1 MPISTIL
8 RKKRTGEALTK
19 VKATAGTFNKALNR
33 LILLFLF
40 VILPLQAAVI
50 AIEREIIVVPELILV
65 FLEAIVTVLVSY
77 TLATVFIKLTIYLIP
92 NRFDDAGT
100 QEEKI
105 LLSKIYVAF
114 IYILSTLIVFWQ
126 FGIDTRDIAIFLGLI
141 ATGFAFALRD
151 IIFSYFAWFILLT
164 KKPFKIGD
172 YIEVGDEE
180 GMVKHIG
187 LFYVV
192 VDHTPSTYEDFHK
205 IPNKVF
211 LEKTITNHGKGK
223 FKLTFDFY
231 LKDLPSYLDEKLE
244 DIREKARS
252 AGYGDARFH
261 LNSDKDGLKLTT
273 EYKATFESREK
284 TRHHLLCIILQ
295 ELGIQGAGDTPAG
308 HEKSKKVRY
317 SL

>member
-1 MPISTIL
+1 MPISKIL
-8 RKKRTGEALTK
+8 RKKRADEALTK
-19 VKATAGTFNKALNR
+19 VKVKAGTINKALNK
-33 LILLFLF
+33 LILLFMF
-40 VILPLQAAVI
+40 VILPLQAAII
-50 AIEREIIVVPELILV
+50 AIRQEYIVVPELILV
-65 FLEAIVTVLVSY
+65 FLEAIVTILVSY
-77 TLATVFIKLTIYLIP
+77 TLATVFIKLTIYLVP
-92 NRFDDAGT
+92 NRFDGAGT

-105 LLSKIYVAF
+105 LFSKIYVAF
-114 IYILSTLIVFWQ
+114 IYVLSTLVVFWQ
-126 FGIDTRDIAIFLGLI
+126 LGIDSRDMAIFLGLI

-151 IIFSYFAWFILLT
+151 VIFSYFAWFILLT

-172 YIEVGDEE
+172 YIEIGDEE

-223 FKLTFDFY
+223 FKLTFDYY
-231 LKDLPSYLDEKLE
+231 LKDIPSYLDDRIES
-244 DIREKARS
+244 IREKARS

-261 LNSDKDGLKLTT
+261 LDSDHDGLKLTT
-273 EYKATFESREK
+273 EYRGTFDSREK
-284 TRHHLLCIILQ
+284 TRHNLICIIME
-295 ELGIQGAGDTPAG
+295 ELGIQGTSEAPVA
-308 HEKSKKVRY
+308 HERKKLRY

>member
-8 RKKRTGEALTK
+8 RKKRADEALNKFK
-19 VKATAGTFNKALNR
+19 VKAGTVNKALNR

-40 VILPLQAAVI
+40 VILPLQGAII
-50 AIEREIIVVPELILV
+50 AIRLEYIVVPELIPA
-65 FLEAIVTVLVSY
+65 FLEAIVTIMVSY
-77 TLATVFIKLTIYLIP
+77 TIATVFLKLTIYLAP
-92 NRFDDAGT
+92 ERFGGAGS

-105 LLSKIYVAF
+105 LLSKAYVAF
-114 IYILSTLIVFWQ
+114 IYALSTLVVFWQ
-126 FGIDTRDIAIFLGLI
+126 LGIDTRDIAIFLGLI

-172 YIEVGDEE
+172 YIEVGDEQ

-192 VDHTPSTYEDFHK
+192 VDPTPSTYEDFHK

-211 LEKTITNHGKGK
+211 LEKAITNHGKGK
-223 FKLTFDFY
+223 FKLAFDFY
-231 LKDLPSYLDEKLE
+231 IKDIPAYLDEKVE
-244 DIREKARS
+244 SIREKARS

-261 LNSDKDGLKLTT
+261 LDSDKDGLKLTT
-273 EYKATFESREK
+273 EYKATFESKEK
-284 TRHHLLCIILQ
+284 ARHHLICIIM
-295 ELGIQGAGDTPAG
+295 EEMGILTPEAAKV
-308 HEKSKKVRY
+308 HEYKKIRY

>member
-1 MPISTIL
+1 MPISKIL
-8 RKKRTGEALTK
+8 RKKRADEALTK
-19 VKATAGTFNKALNR
+19 VKVKAGTINKALNK
-33 LILLFLF
+33 LILFFMF
-40 VILPLQAAVI
+40 VILPLQAAII
-50 AIEREIIVVPELILV
+50 AIRQEYIVVPELILV
-65 FLEAIVTVLVSY
+65 FLEAIVTILVSY
-77 TLATVFIKLTIYLIP
+77 TLATVFIKLTIYLVP
-92 NRFDDAGT
+92 DRFDGAGT

-105 LLSKIYVAF
+105 LFSKIYVAF
-114 IYILSTLIVFWQ
+114 IYALSTLVVFWQ
-126 FGIDTRDIAIFLGLI
+126 LGIDSRDMAIFLGLI

-151 IIFSYFAWFILLT
+151 VIFSYFAWFILLT

-172 YIEVGDEE
+172 YIEIGDEE

-223 FKLTFDFY
+223 FRLTFDYY
-231 LKDLPSYLDEKLE
+231 LKDIPAYLDDRIES
-244 DIREKARS
+244 IREKARS

-261 LNSDKDGLKLTT
+261 LDSDHDGLKLTT
-273 EYKATFESREK
+273 EYRATFESREK
-284 TRHHLLCIILQ
+284 TRHNLLCIIME
-295 ELGIQGAGDTPAG
+295 ELGILGSNEAPVAHDR
-308 HEKSKKVRY
+308 KKARY